1 MHELTSR
8 KFRFFSFLSM
18 ILLVYVHGY
27 NLNDAYLQPFTL
39 VHEPFTF
46 TTFFEYLTANGLFR
60 FRIPLLFVISGYL
73 FALHDEQPH
82 KTRIKKRVRTLVI
95 PYLFWSAFALLITFI
110 GQQFPVTAKAIYNA
124 QIDQLGDNRLY
135 TEIGWGGLL
144 KRWTLTPVAFQLWF
158 IRVLF
163 VYNVLYPW
171 LKKAVLNAPVLSF
184 SIGVFLW
191 ISMMGLHFLEG
202 EGLLFFSL
210 GIWLCKNNYDPEH
223 IPRRLNLKWVAPTF
237 FTGAALKTCLAFY
250 LPPVFGSY
258 LLLLLLHKT
267 VVFTGLVTCWYGLNT
282 IVQYLMQ
289 RRWFAELTAFSF
301 IIYALHVPLVN
312 YLHHLLKPFLDH
324 LPYYRLLDYCLLP
337 SITIVLCIVTGM
349 SLRKGL
355 PRLYGF
361 ATGGRGVVPIKN
373 L

>member
-1 MHELTSR
+1 MHELTSL

-27 NLNDAYLQPFTL
+27 NLNDSYLQPFTL
-39 VHEPFTF
+39 VHEPCTF
-46 TTFFEYLTANGLFR
+46 TAFFEYLTANGLFR
-60 FRIPLLFVISGYL
+60 FRIPMLFAISGYL

-82 KTRIKKRVRTLVI
+82 QSRVLKRIRTLLI
-95 PYLFWSAFALLITFI
+95 PYLFWSGVALIITFI
-110 GQQFPVTAKAIYNA
+110 GQQFPVTAQAIYNA

-163 VYNVLYPW
+163 VYNLMYPW
-171 LKKAVLNAPVLSF
+171 LKKAVLKAPVLSF

-191 ISMMGLHFLEG
+191 LSMMGLHFIEG

-210 GIWLCKNNYDPEH
+210 GIWMCKNQYDTER
-223 IPRRLNLKWVAPTF
+223 IPRLLNLKWIAPVF
-237 FTGAALKTCLAFY
+237 FAGAILKTCLAFY
-250 LPPVFGSY
+250 APPVVGSY
-258 LLLLLLHKT
+258 LILLLLHKL
-267 VVFTGLVTCWYGLNT
+267 VVFTGLVTCWYGCNAL
-282 IVQYLMQ
+282 VQTLMQ
-289 RRWFAELTAFSF
+289 RRWFVALTSFSF

-312 YLHHLLKPFLDH
+312 YLHHLIKPIFHH
-324 LPYYRLLDYCLLP
+324 LPFYRLLDYCILP
-337 SITIVLCIVTGM
+337 FITIVLCILTGM
-349 SLRKGL
+349 ILRKGL

-361 ATGGRGVVPIKN
+361 ATGGRGLSTIKN